1 MSLRARLLLGAALIA
16 LVLAVAAVSIVRLTR
31 ENLVQQ
37 VDGQLQA
44 AGDRF
49 LADFR
54 PGPGS
59 QPGPG
64 EEPGR
69 GVAPALTSLYVGL
82 LSPDGDLE
90 TLRTP
95 NLRRADAPLPRLTEE
110 QVGALRDGR
119 TITIA
124 STDPDVDYRVRA
136 ERLGR
141 LAGAVVLGLP
151 LDDVTESVRRL
162 VAVVIAAGLAV
173 LAVLGLVVWW
183 VIRLGVRP
191 VQQMTETAGAIAAGD
206 LSQRV
211 AVGTPGTEAGDL
223 SVALNG
229 MLGRIEEAFDERAR
243 SEDRLRRFVADA
255 SHELRTPVAT
265 IRGYAELYRAGA
277 LDEVDQ
283 VDDAMRRT
291 EEEAVRMGR
300 LVDDL
305 LHLARLDQGRP
316 LEREDVDLRLVVD
329 DAVRDAL
336 AVEPQRPIV
345 ATVESPVTVVGDRAR
360 LHQVVAN
367 LLANALVHAPGAPIE
382 VRVAEE
388 GDRVVLEVRDEGPGM
403 SEADA
408 ARAFERFYRADES
421 RSRHRGGS
429 GLGLSIV
436 DATVRAHG
444 GRASI
449 TTAPGAGTTVHVEL
463 PRERPGGA
471 GPVSG

>member
-1 MSLRARLLLGAALIA
+1 MSLRARLLLGAALLA
-16 LVLAVAAVSIVRLTR
+16 LVLGVAAVSIVRLTR
-31 ENLVQQ
+31 DDLVQQ

-54 PGPGS
+54 PAPGS
-59 QPGPG
+59 QPSPG
-64 EEPGR
+64 EEPRR
-69 GVAPALTSLYVGL
+69 GVAPALTSLYVGF

-95 NLRRADAPLPRLTEE
+95 NLRRADAPLPTLTDG
-110 QVGALRDGR
+110 QVDALRDGR
-119 TITIA
+119 TITVA
-124 STDPDVDYRVRA
+124 SGDPDVDYRMRE
-136 ERLGR
+136 ERVGR
-141 LAGAVVLGLP
+141 LAGSLVLALP

-162 VAVVIAAGLAV
+162 VVVVIAAGLAV

-211 AVGTPGTEAGDL
+211 AVGAPGTEAGDL
-223 SVALNG
+223 SVALNS
-229 MLGRIEEAFDERAR
+229 MLGRIEEAFDERAS
-243 SEDRLRRFVADA
+243 SEARLRRFVADA

-277 LDEVDQ
+277 LGAADQ
-283 VDDAMRRT
+283 LDDAMRRT
-291 EEEAVRMGR
+291 EEEAVRMGS

-316 LEREDVDLRLVVD
+316 LEREDVDLGQVVD

-336 AVEPQRPIV
+336 AVEPERRIA

-367 LLANALVHAPGAPIE
+367 LLANARVHAPGAPIE

-388 GDRVVLEVRDEGPGM
+388 GDQAVLEVRDEGPGM
-403 SEADA
+403 AAGDA
-408 ARAFERFYRADES
+408 ARAFERFYRADAS
-421 RSRHRGGS
+421 RSRHQGGS
-429 GLGLSIV
+429 GLGLAIV

-449 TTAPGAGTTVHVEL
+449 ATAPGGGTTVRLEL
-463 PRERPGGA
+463 PRRGPAGA
-471 GPVSG
+471 GPVSA